1 MSNQDVI
8 FPLKNSFTEFTEII
22 VLLSDEQ
29 FITPMHGWSPKGVA
43 SHLAGWNSFMIE
55 ASLSI
60 LAGKTPVY
68 YDDAPNNYSNIN
80 AGFVAK
86 YSSCSKQEL
95 LTELKSSMES
105 LETFILALPKEEL
118 IASHGVHHYKGTPVT
133 VNKTIE
139 SLTGDYQYHTHDI
152 KEWLHEKK

>member
-1 MSNQDVI
+1 MANQDVI
-8 FPLKNSFTEFTEII
+8 LSLKNSFNEFTEII

-29 FITPMHGWSPKGVA
+29 FIPPMHGWSPKGVA
-43 SHLAGWNSFMIE
+43 SHLAGWNSLMIE

-60 LAGKTPVY
+60 LAGKSPVY

-86 YSSCSKQEL
+86 YSSYSKQKL
-95 LTELKSSMES
+95 LTELKSSIES

-118 IASHGVHHYKGTPVT
+118 IASHNVRHYNGSPAT
-133 VNKTIE
+133 VNKIIE
-139 SLTGDYQYHTHDI
+139 SITGDYQYHTHEI
-152 KEWLHEKK
+152 KEWLGE